1 MDDWTVFES
10 PDALAAA
17 ASDRIARSARDAI
30 GSRGRAVI
38 AVAGGRTLR
47 PVLQRLAQAPGIDWS
62 RVFLTWCD
70 ERCVSPS
77 SPESNYWQAEEDL
90 VRRVPIAH
98 EHVIRIPGELRPVDA
113 ADTYEVALRR
123 LLGASGRL
131 DVVVLGL
138 GADGHVASLFPNHQ
152 ALREDRRWAIPV
164 HVPARPAWRV
174 TMTVPILRAA
184 RACMLV
190 ASGREKAPAVARCR
204 TGDDLP
210 ATRIAESGD
219 AHGSWLIDSAAWR
232 ADAA

>member
-38 AVAGGRTLR
+38 AVAGGRSLR
-47 PVLQRLAQAPGIDWS
+47 PVLQRLALAEGVDWS

-70 ERCVSPS
+70 ERCVVPAD
-77 SPESNYWQAEEDL
+77 PESNFGQAREDL
-90 VRRVPIAH
+90 VGRVPLLH
-98 EHVIRIPGELRPVDA
+98 EHVIRVPGELRPIDA
-113 ADTYEVALRR
+113 ADTYDVALRR
-123 LLGASGRL
+123 LLGTTGRL

-164 HVPARPAWRV
+164 HVPADPPWRV

-210 ATRIAESGD
+210 ATHIATNDNLCE
-219 AHGSWLIDSAAWR
+219 WLIEASAWR
-232 ADAA
+232 AHAA

>member
-1 MDDWTVFES
+1 MYDWIVFENA
-10 PDALAAA
+10 DALAAA

-30 GSRGRAVI
+30 EARGRAVI
-38 AVAGGRTLR
+38 AIAGGRTLR
-47 PVLQRLAQAPGIDWS
+47 PVLQRLAQAAGIDWS
-62 RVFLTWCD
+62 RVWLTWCD

-77 SPESNYWQAEEDL
+77 SPESNYGQAKEDL
-90 VRRVPIAH
+90 VRRVPLVQ

-138 GADGHVASLFPNHQ
+138 GADGHVASLFPDQQ

-164 HVPARPAWRV
+164 HAPADPPWRV
-174 TMTVPILRAA
+174 TMTTPILRAA
-184 RACMLV
+184 RTGMV
-190 ASGREKAPAVARCR
+190 IASGSDKAPAVARCR

-219 AHGSWLIDSAAWR
+219 AHGGWLIDNAAWR